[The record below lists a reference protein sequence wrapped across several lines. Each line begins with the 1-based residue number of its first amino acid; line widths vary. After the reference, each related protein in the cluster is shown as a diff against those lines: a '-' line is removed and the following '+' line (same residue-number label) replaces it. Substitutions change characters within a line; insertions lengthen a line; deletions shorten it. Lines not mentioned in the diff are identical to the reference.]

1 MGLHFGEHTTSR
13 CGLTTTTKR
22 GKLHDTR
29 VTMRCVRR

>member
-13 CGLTTTTKR
+13 CGLTTTKR